1 MVSKSLINTTMKKI
15 KSLIYGFLAVVVS
28 TACDKDLLNISNPN
42 EPTTETFWQTEDDA
56 QKGLNAAYSR
66 FYKEGTWMRWLS
78 FRYDLSS
85 DEGWSTSPWNEL
97 ADWTRF
103 NYVNYNFWEGNNVHW
118 EDFYVGVFRANQ
130 VLHYTPNI
138 AFANEEDKARVIG
151 QAEFLRAL
159 WYFQIA
165 ILWEKGALVLEPKD
179 ASYKPEEVAED
190 ALWAQVET
198 DLKNAYAK
206 LPPTWDDSNTG
217 RATIGAA
224 KALLAK
230 AYMQQGKFA
239 EAKIELQWLIDREG
253 SMYGLMDDY
262 MDNFTH
268 FNENNKEGVF
278 EIQFND
284 ENKGGTGNGASMAT
298 GFQRTQFYAPGGIGW
313 QDGKARSWL
322 VGEYKKETNLD
333 GGNDTRLYHN
343 LYYKNSPN
351 DFPELP
357 AEIYGR
363 AWDDGGWGDHMF
375 IRKYSTGYYRNFEDY
390 FAPNNYRLIRYADVL
405 LMYAECIV
413 ETGGSPMEALP
424 YVNKVR
430 QRPSTNL
437 PALEN
442 SVHADALSSSEKF
455 LKRLQMERALE
466 LCFEGWRWADLKRW
480 GLLNSQAGI
489 DELKSRDADFN
500 NFILGKHHR
509 LPIPQIEVDNAEG
522 KLTQHKEY

>member
-1 MVSKSLINTTMKKI
+1 MKRINI
-15 KSLIYGFLAVVVS
+15 ILCGLLAALIYTS
-28 TACDKDLLNISNPN
+28 CSHDLLNIENPN
-42 EPTTETFWQTEDDA
+42 EPTTGTFWKTEDDA

-78 FRYDLSS
+78 FRYDLTS

-118 EDFYVGVFRANQ
+118 EDFYVSIYRANQ
-130 VLHYTPNI
+130 VLTYVPEIPFENST
-138 AFANEEDKARVIG
+138 DKDRVIG

-165 ILWEKGALVLEPKD
+165 TLWEKGALVLEPKD
-179 ASYKPEEVAED
+179 GSYKPEEAPAAE
-190 ALWAQVET
+190 LWAQVEA
-198 DLKNAYAK
+198 DLTSAAAK
-206 LPPTWDDSNTG
+206 LPDAWDAENRG
-217 RATIGAA
+217 RATAGAA

-230 AYMQQGKFA
+230 AYMQQHKFA
-239 EAKIELQWLIDREG
+239 EAKSELQWLIDREN
-253 SMYGLMDDY
+253 SLYGLMDDY

-268 FNENNKEGVF
+268 YNENNKESVF

-284 ENKGGTGNGASMAT
+284 ENKGGTGNDASMAT

-313 QDGKARSWL
+313 QDGKARAWL
-322 VGEYKKETNLD
+322 VGEYKREKNLD
-333 GGNDTRLYHN
+333 GDNDIRLYHN
-343 LYYKNSPN
+343 LYYKSSPA
-351 DFPELP
+351 DFPDENPL
-357 AEIYGR
+357 IYGR
-363 AWDDGGWGDHMF
+363 QWDDGAWGDHLF
-375 IRKYSTGYYRNFEDY
+375 IRKYSTGYYRDREDY

-413 ETGGSPMEALP
+413 ETGGSPEEAAV
-424 YVNKVR
+424 YVDKVR
-430 QRPSTNL
+430 RRPSTNL
-437 PALEN
+437 PTLQN
-442 SVHADALSSSEKF
+442 SVFASALNSKEAF

-480 GLLNSQAGI
+480 GLLDTQTGI

-500 NFILGKHHR
+500 NFIVDKHKR
-509 LPIPQIEVDNAEG
+509 LPIPQIEVDNSDG
-522 KLTQHKEY
+522 KLTQNPNY

>member
-1 MVSKSLINTTMKKI
+1 MKRIKI
-15 KSLIYGFLAVVVS
+15 MIYGLLVAFVGAS
-28 TACDKDLLNISNPN
+28 CSHDLLDIENPN
-42 EPTTETFWQTEDDA
+42 EPTTETFWKTEDDA
-56 QKGLNAAYSR
+56 QKGLDAAYSR

-78 FRYDLSS
+78 FRYDLGS

-130 VLHYTPNI
+130 VLKYVPEI
-138 AFANEEDKARVIG
+138 AFADNARKDGIIG

-165 ILWEKGALVLEPKD
+165 TLWEKGALVLEPKD
-179 ASYKPEEVAED
+179 AGYKPEEVPEAQ
-190 ALWAQVET
+190 LWAQVET
-198 DLKNAYAK
+198 DLKSAAAK
-206 LPPTWDDSNTG
+206 LPETWNAQERG

-230 AYMQQGKFA
+230 AYMQQRKFE
-239 EAKIELQWLIDREG
+239 EAKAELQWLIDREN
-253 SMYGLMDDY
+253 SLYGLMDDY

-268 FNENNKEGVF
+268 YNENNREGIF
-278 EIQFND
+278 EIQFD
-284 ENKGGTGNGASMAT
+284 ETNKGNTGNNANMAT

-313 QDGKARSWL
+313 QDGKARPWL
-322 VGEYKKETNLD
+322 VDEYKREQNLD
-333 GGNDTRLYHN
+333 GENDIRLYHN
-343 LYYKNSPN
+343 LYYKASPE
-351 DFPELP
+351 DFPDLP
-357 AEIYGR
+357 SLIYGR
-363 AWDDGGWGDHMF
+363 VWDDGGWGNDMF
-375 IRKYSTGYYRNFEDY
+375 IKKYSTGYFRNIEDY
-390 FAPNNYRLIRYADVL
+390 FAPNNYRVIRYADVL

-413 ETGGSPMEALP
+413 ETGGTTAEAAVH
-424 YVNKVR
+424 VNKVR

-437 PALEN
+437 PTLQN
-442 SVHADALSSSEKF
+442 SMFSSSLASKEAF

-480 GLLNSQAGI
+480 GLLDTQEGI

-500 NFILGKHHR
+500 NFIIGRHKR
-509 LPIPQIEVDNAEG
+509 LPIPQIEVDNSDG
-522 KLTQHKEY
+522 KLTQNSGY